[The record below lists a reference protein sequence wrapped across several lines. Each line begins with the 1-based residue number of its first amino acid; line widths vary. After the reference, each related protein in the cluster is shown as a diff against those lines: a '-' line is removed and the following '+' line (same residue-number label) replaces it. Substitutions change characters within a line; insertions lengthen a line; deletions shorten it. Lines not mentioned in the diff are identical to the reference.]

1 MSIFKAMQLACPV
14 CRKTFD
20 FEAVHSVNAD
30 RRPDLR
36 EAILDGSFQQ
46 VACPTC
52 KARFRLDPS
61 FNYLDVGKGL
71 WIAAEGVTGL
81 GDWKQ
86 REDNARALFDSAYG
100 TGASGMARE
109 IGAGIRARITFGWPA
124 LREKVLIAENGLDD
138 VAIEACKAA
147 AMRVQPELP
156 FSGEAD
162 LRLVAVKGDRLVLA
176 WIDPADGEAGEK
188 LAVSR
193 SLHDEVA
200 ADEAGDYHDFKRDY
214 EGALFVDLDRMLITQ
229 PA

>member
-14 CRKTFD
+14 CRKPFD
-20 FEAVHSVNAD
+20 YEAVHSVNAD

-46 VACPTC
+46 VDCPAC

-71 WIAAEGVTGL
+71 WIAAEAVTGL
-81 GDWKQ
+81 ADWKA
-86 REDNARALFDSAYG
+86 REEAARELFESAYG
-100 TGASGMARE
+100 EGASGMARE
-109 IGAGIRARITFGWPA
+109 IGAGMKARVTFGWPA

-147 AMRVQPELP
+147 AMRVQSELP
-156 FSGEAD
+156 FSGDAD

-176 WIDPADGEAGEK
+176 WINPADGEAGEK

-193 SLHDEVA
+193 SLHDEIA
-200 ADEAGDYHDFKRDY
+200 ADEAGDWFEFKRDY
-214 EGALFVDLDRMLITQ
+214 EGAFFVDLNRMLVTQ